1 MPKPP
6 IARRELGGFLASR
19 RRLVDPGLTGLAMTG
34 ARRVPG
40 LRREEVSVLSGVSV
54 TWYTW
59 LEQGR
64 DVNPSRQVLN
74 ALAEPLRLSD
84 AERRYLLTLGGYP
97 DDTADLP
104 PVMPEHGQPFLD
116 ALGTSP
122 AYALTGR
129 WDIVGWN
136 RAYELLYPGIA
147 AVDPADRNLLWLVF
161 TDPSVRELLADWPT
175 DSRRFLAHFRAE
187 TGRRVDDPDHSAL
200 VETLKTASEPFR
212 TSWDDHAVEGFVS
225 RERHFNHPVLGPL
238 TFEHHQLTFA
248 DSPRLHVVAY
258 TAPTEH
264 TAFAHYVN
272 AQ

>member
-1 MPKPP
+1 MHESR
-6 IARRELGGFLASR
+6 IARRELGDFLASR
-19 RRLVDPGLTGLAMTG
+19 RRLVDPRLAGMAVTGT
-34 ARRVPG
+34 RRVSG

-104 PVMPEHGQPFLD
+104 PVMPKHGQTFLD
-116 ALGTSP
+116 ALGSSP

-136 RAYELLYPGIA
+136 RAYELLYPGVA

-187 TGRRVDDPDHSAL
+187 TGRRVGDPDHGAL
-200 VETLKTASEPFR
+200 VEALKASSEPFQ
-212 TSWDDHAVEGFVS
+212 TSWDNHAVEGFVS
-225 RERHFNHPVLGPL
+225 RARHFNHPVLGPL

-248 DSPRLHVVAY
+248 DSPRLQVVAY
-258 TAPTEH
+258 TAPKDL
-264 TAFAHYVN
+264 TAFADYVN